1 MSRKRNN
8 NFFFFSE
15 HTLGIGDATWTKY
28 GWPRFQTLIPLF
40 IAWTLCALA
49 IIKGVQSMGKI
60 VYFTATF
67 PFIVI
72 TALFIRGI
80 TLPGSIDGI
89 LYYVTPEWGRLSSAQ
104 VWGDASSQIFYS
116 FSLGV
121 GALITLASHN
131 KVINFIF
138 RKFYSF

>member
-1 MSRKRNN
+1 
-8 NFFFFSE
+8 
-15 HTLGIGDATWTKY
+15 
-28 GWPRFQTLIPLF
+28 
-40 IAWTLCALA
+40 
-49 IIKGVQSMGKI
+49 MGKI

>member
-1 MSRKRNN
+1 M
-8 NFFFFSE
+8 
-15 HTLGIGDATWTKY
+15 
-28 GWPRFQTLIPLF
+28 
-40 IAWTLCALA
+40 LCALA
-49 IIKGVQSMGKI
+49 IVKGVQSMGKI

-72 TALFIRGI
+72 TALFIRGV
-80 TLPGSIDGI
+80 TLPGSSEGI
-89 LYYVTPEWGRLSSAQ
+89 MFYVTPQWDRLASAQ

-131 KVINFIF
+131 KVSNFILI
-138 RKFYSF
+138 

>member
-1 MSRKRNN
+1 
-8 NFFFFSE
+8 
-15 HTLGIGDATWTKY
+15 
-28 GWPRFQTLIPLF
+28 
-40 IAWTLCALA
+40 
-49 IIKGVQSMGKI
+49 MGKI

-89 LYYVTPEWGRLSSAQ
+89 IYYTTPQFDKLASAG

-131 KVINFIF
+131 RVMKIFIF
-138 RKFYSF
+138 LIN

>member
-1 MSRKRNN
+1 M
-8 NFFFFSE
+8 
-15 HTLGIGDATWTKY
+15 
-28 GWPRFQTLIPLF
+28 QTLIPLF
-40 IAWTLCALA
+40 IAWMLCGLA
-49 IIKGVQSMGKI
+49 IIKGVQTMGKI

-72 TALFIRGI
+72 TALFIRGV
-80 TLPGSIDGI
+80 TLPGSGNGI
-89 LYYVTPEWGRLSSAQ
+89 SFYVTPQWDKLASPG

-131 KVINFIF
+131 KV
-138 RKFYSF
+138 SGL